1 MCSSTLMSSVMYK
14 PRILVEEEKEILH
27 AQTETVVGLE
37 TEKDLEDERMR
48 RVFVLSMFMLSL
60 FSSIQ
65 IWMSERQVSRWR
77 DRDLELIIIRK
88 RLRLNRVIRNQ
99 VRKRFCVEDEEN
111 WAQHRTQWHTKGKA

>member
-1 MCSSTLMSSVMYK
+1 MAK
-14 PRILVEEEKEILH
+14 EEKAILH
-27 AQTETVVGLE
+27 PQTEIVVGLE

-48 RVFVLSMFMLSL
+48 RVSVLSMFMLSL

-88 RLRLNRVIRNQ
+88 RLRLNRVTLNQ
-99 VRKRFCVEDEEN
+99 VRRRFCVEDEEN
-111 WAQHRTQWHTKGKA
+111 WAQHRTLWHTIGKA